1 MNDCRAQIGKLL
13 NEKIGIENH
22 IKNMII
28 SGSKG
33 NNINISQITGLV
45 GQ

>member
-1 MNDCRAQIGKLL
+1 ML
-13 NEKIGIENH
+13 NEEVGLNNH

-33 NNINISQITGLV
+33 NNINIS
-45 GQ
+45 